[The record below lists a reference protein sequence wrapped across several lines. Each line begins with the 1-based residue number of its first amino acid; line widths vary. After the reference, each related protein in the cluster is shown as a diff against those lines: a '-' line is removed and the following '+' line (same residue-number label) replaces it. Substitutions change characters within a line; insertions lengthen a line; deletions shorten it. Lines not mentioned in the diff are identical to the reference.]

1 MVKHLLQEVPRS
13 ASSHHG
19 VKPRRDRLHGRDQ
32 RQVVGGFASGRASG
46 REKAMD
52 EAIKHGNDIAVNDA
66 DAFKAKVITDNK
78 AKVIKLSA
86 AEMKAWRGAMLPV
99 WKKFEGEIGADLIK
113 AASASNN

>member
-1 MVKHLLQEVPRS
+1 MVGQIGEMGMGEKLLRQVTRGS
-13 ASSHHG
+13 DVQAG
-19 VKPRRDRLHGRDQ
+19 VK
-32 RQVVGGFASGRASG
+32 
-46 REKAMD
+46 KAMD

-66 DAFKAKVITDNK
+66 DAFKAKVIADNK